1 MKLSEE
7 KIQQIKKF
15 CETHP
20 KIDAVK
26 RFGVTVQTIQKYTK
40 GINWKKPK
48 Q

>member
-1 MKLSEE
+1 MKLSKE
-7 KIQQIKKF
+7 KIKQIKKF

-20 KIDAVK
+20 KIDALK
-26 RFGVTVQTIQKYTK
+26 RFGVNMPTIVKYTK